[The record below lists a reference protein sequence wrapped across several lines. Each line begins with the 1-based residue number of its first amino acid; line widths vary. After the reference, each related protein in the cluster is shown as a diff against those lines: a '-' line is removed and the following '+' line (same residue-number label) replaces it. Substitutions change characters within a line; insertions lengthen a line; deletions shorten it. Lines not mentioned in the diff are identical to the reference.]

1 MPSQTGSILREL
13 ATLRRSLRAVDRSL
27 RRLAPKFR
35 SALERAG
42 RPGQAPRVRRLNLS
56 PQRKAQL
63 KLQGKYM
70 GYVRQLRPK
79 QKEAV
84 RKVLETSGMNAAI
97 ARARKLMSGPR
108 AA

>member
-1 MPSQTGSILREL
+1 MPGQTGSILREI
-13 ATLRRSLRAVDRSL
+13 ATLRRSLKAVDRSL

-35 SALERAG
+35 WALDRAG
-42 RPGQAPRVRRLNLS
+42 RVGNAPAARKLNLS
-56 PQRKAQL
+56 PRRKAQL

-97 ARARKLMSGPR
+97 ARARKLMSGSK